1 MTDIFLTPKRYV
13 QRPGVLDDVG
23 NLLKPFGRRPMI
35 LSDDLVLSIIRPQ
48 TQSHLRSVGM
58 SPCFVPFGI
67 ECSMLEVARLTEIAT
82 REKLDFIVGAGGGK
96 AIDTARVVAQ
106 RLDLPL
112 ITVAT
117 SAATCSA
124 CSSVSV
130 VYKNGVREETL
141 KGKGAEL
148 ALADSKIISKA
159 PSRLLSAGMGDA
171 LAKFYEGKPTFDKT
185 PQPSPAL
192 EAAFTL
198 STQVKETIMK
208 CGLEAK
214 CDVDAG
220 KNTFAVEKIVEAN
233 ILLTGIIS
241 CVGGATFRI
250 ALAHGFLYGMTVLSA
265 IHNHLHGE
273 IVSYG
278 LIVQLCLE
286 KQEEELERL
295 IPFFIQLGL
304 PLTLEEIGVRDL
316 KDPVF
321 LEGLKRTCMKDSSAH
336 NISVPV
342 TESSLFSAICEAD
355 QLIKKFK
362 K

>member
-1 MTDIFLTPKRYV
+1 
-13 QRPGVLDDVG
+13 
-23 NLLKPFGRRPMI
+23 MI
-35 LSDDLVLSIIRPQ
+35 LSDDMVLSIIRPQ
-48 TQSHLRSVGM
+48 TQSQLRSVGM
-58 SPCFVPFGI
+58 FPCFVHFGI
-67 ECSMLEVARLTEIAT
+67 ECSMLEVARLTEIAM

-130 VYKNGVREETL
+130 VYKNGVREDTL

-148 ALADSKIISKA
+148 ALVDSTIISTA

-171 LAKFYEGKPTFDKT
+171 LAKFYEGKPTFDKN

-192 EAAFTL
+192 EAAFML
-198 STQVKETIMK
+198 STQIKETIMN

-220 KNTFAVEKIVEAN
+220 KNSFAVEKIVEAN

-250 ALAHGFLYGMTVLSA
+250 ALAHGLLYGMTVLPA
-265 IHNHLHGE
+265 IHNYLHGE

-286 KQEEELERL
+286 RKEEELERL

-304 PLTLEEIGVRDL
+304 SLTLEEIGIRDL

-321 LEGLKRTCMKDSSAH
+321 LEGLKRTCSKESSVH

-342 TESSLFSAICEAD
+342 TESSLFAAICEAD
-355 QLIKKFK
+355 QRIKKLK